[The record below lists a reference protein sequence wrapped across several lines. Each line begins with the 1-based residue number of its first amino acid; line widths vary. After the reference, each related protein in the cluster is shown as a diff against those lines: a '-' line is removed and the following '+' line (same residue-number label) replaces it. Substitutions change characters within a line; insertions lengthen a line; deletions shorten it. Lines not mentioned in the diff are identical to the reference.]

1 MSHVLFTDLSNEQLE
16 VVAGGVDFQLDA
28 TFFAA
33 KENILNGESSSG
45 PHGSAASSNGSST
58 DIATAGIA
66 FLALDAHEII
76 ELSEAYGH

>member
-16 VVAGGVDFQLDA
+16 VIAGGVDFAINA
-28 TFFAA
+28 TFYTA
-33 KENILNGESSSG
+33 NRNVLNGQSSSG

-58 DIATAGIA
+58 NIATAGLA